1 MPAIITDQFR
11 ITNAETFSKSLV
23 GIGTTVNEYYTF
35 LGHPNPENDIP
46 DYGNK
51 EWGTAD
57 KTPDP
62 KDSFKQEN
70 LYYDSMLFLSKIIPE
85 DVARVVPRV
94 NWESGITYDM
104 YKNNYNINNKAP
116 NSGASSLYTSRFYV
130 ITSEFKVYACI
141 NNGSGPDFPKGK
153 KSTQEPKFVSNSVQ
167 VAGDGSD
174 DYLWKYLFTMKP
186 SDIIKFATET
196 FMPLPNNWGDG
207 DTKDVKDAAVDGK
220 IETVIIANRGAGYQW
235 GGSSNA
241 TIPNVPIHGN
251 GEGATADVEI
261 SDGEVVKVTMNTGG
275 SSYTYGTLVFQ
286 SGRTY
291 GANELSGPAIGD
303 SDVAT
308 FEVIIPPQGGHGHD
322 IYRELGGLR
331 VMVYSKFES
340 EDDYVTGNDFSRVG
354 IVKNPTAFGTKTT
367 ALNSSTATNLGA
379 LKLGIAN
386 TSFTDYPVN
395 SKIIQNIG
403 IGSTAIGYVASW
415 SKTTGVLRYYQPT
428 GLTNTSN
435 SDYKLLDFS
444 PQGTDKTIIGDA
456 SMEGTALDIDTTFTN
471 TNTITVGQKIIGL
484 GQNFVNGKANPD
496 VEKYSGEIIYIDNRA
511 PITRSASQKEEVKI
525 VVEF

>member
-35 LGHPNPENDIP
+35 LGHPNPKNIDIP
-46 DYGNK
+46 DYVNGD
-51 EWGTAD
+51 WGTID
-57 KTPDP
+57 GTPDP

-70 LYYDSMLFLSKIIPE
+70 LYYDSMLFLNKIIPE
-85 DVARVVPRV
+85 DVARVIPRV
-94 NWESGITYDM
+94 NWESGIIYDM
-104 YKNNYNINNKAP
+104 YKNNYNINNKSP
-116 NSGASSLYTSRFYV
+116 NSKSSSLYTSRFYV
-130 ITSEFKVYACI
+130 ITSEFKVYVCI
-141 NNGSGPDFPKGK
+141 NNGSGPDFPNGK

-167 VAGDGSD
+167 SAGDGSD
-174 DYLWKYLFTMKP
+174 DYLWKYLFTMIP
-186 SDIIKFATET
+186 SHIIKFATET
-196 FMPLPNNWGDG
+196 FMPLPNNWGDE
-207 DTKDVKDAAVDGK
+207 DTKDVRDAAVDGK

-261 SDGEVVKVTMNTGG
+261 SDGEVVRVTMNTGG
-275 SSYTYGTLVFQ
+275 NSYTYGTLVFQ

-291 GANELSGPAIGD
+291 GANELTGPATGD

-308 FEVIIPPQGGHGHD
+308 FEVIIPPQGGHGHN

-331 VMVYSKFES
+331 VMIYSKFES
-340 EDDYVTGNDFSRVG
+340 EDDYVSGNDFSRVG

-379 LKLGIAN
+379 LKLGPNA
-386 TSFTDYPVN
+386 SETDYAVN
-395 SKIIQNIG
+395 SQIKQTIG
-403 IGSTAIGYVASW
+403 IGSTAFGYVASW

-444 PQGTDKTIIGDA
+444 SQATDKTITGA
-456 SMEGTALDIDTTFTN
+456 SEGVNLTIDDTFTN
-471 TNTITVGQKIIGL
+471 TNTITVGQRIIGL

>member
-1 MPAIITDQFR
+1 
-11 ITNAETFSKSLV
+11 
-23 GIGTTVNEYYTF
+23 
-35 LGHPNPENDIP
+35 
-46 DYGNK
+46 
-51 EWGTAD
+51 
-57 KTPDP
+57 
-62 KDSFKQEN
+62 
-70 LYYDSMLFLSKIIPE
+70 MLKMQ
-85 DVARVVPRV
+85 D
-94 NWESGITYDM
+94 
-104 YKNNYNINNKAP
+104 
-116 NSGASSLYTSRFYV
+116 
-130 ITSEFKVYACI
+130 
-141 NNGSGPDFPKGK
+141 
-153 KSTQEPKFVSNSVQ
+153 
-167 VAGDGSD
+167 
-174 DYLWKYLFTMKP
+174 
-186 SDIIKFATET
+186 
-196 FMPLPNNWGDG
+196 
-207 DTKDVKDAAVDGK
+207 VDGK
-220 IETVIIANRGAGYQW
+220 IETVIIVNRGAGYQW

-308 FEVIIPPQGGHGHD
+308 FEVIIPPQGGHGND

-386 TSFTDYPVN
+386 TSSTDYTIN
-395 SKIIQNIG
+395 SQITQTIG

-415 SKTTGVLRYYQPT
+415 SKTTGVLRYYQ
-428 GLTNTSN
+428 
-435 SDYKLLDFS
+435 
-444 PQGTDKTIIGDA
+444 
-456 SMEGTALDIDTTFTN
+456 IDWIN
-471 TNTITVGQKIIGL
+471 
-484 GQNFVNGKANPD
+484 
-496 VEKYSGEIIYIDNRA
+496 
-511 PITRSASQKEEVKI
+511 
-525 VVEF
+525 